1 MDIPNNTSSH
11 KFSEEC
17 LKCPGGPVRSMSVAM
32 SHGMRD
38 AQRFETI
45 SEQCLWQWLTEYLT
59 CVYKNVYIHMYIFIY
74 YQSYFH
80 NVYIYIYITF
90 IYIYI
95 TYYYIYI
102 YMYCIYIYM
111 YHEDGSDY
119 QWTPL
124 NRVAPRINI
133 GELSTRQDYTCSL
146 LVVEIYQWIGAVL
159 PWTIKMY
166 QNVRFYMILWNLFTN
181 INHKL
186 PTEPTKISLIPF
198 WNITETIMWL
208 NRGSICALD
217 ALELGEPGG
226 EATGEPGGEPGLGAQ
241 PRKCRFFERDSTQK
255 YGNFHDFHWI
265 LWDFPEIDCLIS
277 CLKDPQSI

>member
-59 CVYKNVYIHMYIFIY
+59 CMYKYVY
-74 YQSYFH
+74 YQSSFIMYIYIICYIYIY
-80 NVYIYIYITF
+80 VYIYILH
-90 IYIYI
+90 
-95 TYYYIYI
+95 
-102 YMYCIYIYM
+102 IYIYM

-133 GELSTRQDYTCSL
+133 GELSKRQNYTCSL
-146 LVVEIYQWIGAVL
+146 SRLGCPRVGRAG
-159 PWTIKMY
+159 
-166 QNVRFYMILWNLFTN
+166 R
-181 INHKL
+181 
-186 PTEPTKISLIPF
+186 
-198 WNITETIMWL
+198 
-208 NRGSICALD
+208 RGH
-217 ALELGEPGG
+217 
-226 EATGEPGGEPGLGAQ
+226 
-241 PRKCRFFERDSTQK
+241 R
-255 YGNFHDFHWI
+255 
-265 LWDFPEIDCLIS
+265 
-277 CLKDPQSI
+277 